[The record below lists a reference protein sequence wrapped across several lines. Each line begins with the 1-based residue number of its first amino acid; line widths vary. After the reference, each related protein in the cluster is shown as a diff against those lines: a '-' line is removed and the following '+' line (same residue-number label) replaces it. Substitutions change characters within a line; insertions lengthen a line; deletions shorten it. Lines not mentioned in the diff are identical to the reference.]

1 MDRWWSDEL
10 NTLPTHIKEQRTP
23 DFVLSTSIFFLL
35 EYVTMSTSLRYA
47 NELRAYVSIR
57 EEAPSPSAEP

>member
-1 MDRWWSDEL
+1 MDL
-10 NTLPTHIKEQRTP
+10 

-57 EEAPSPSAEP
+57 EEAPSPPAET